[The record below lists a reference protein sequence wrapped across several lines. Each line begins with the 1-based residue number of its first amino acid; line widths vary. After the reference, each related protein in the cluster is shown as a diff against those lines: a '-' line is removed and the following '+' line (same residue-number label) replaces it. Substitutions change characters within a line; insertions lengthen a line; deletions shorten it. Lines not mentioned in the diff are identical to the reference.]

1 MAVSILAIDAGTFG
15 LVMVPVTMF
24 IGFLI
29 GIRLSI
35 PKTGA
40 LLGFFGWPGWIL
52 TFAVGIALK
61 RFRAKDLLA

>member
-1 MAVSILAIDAGTFG
+1 
-15 LVMVPVTMF
+15 MVPVTMF